1 MYIGRFVLVG
11 QTRAGRWYV
20 GYRVSSRSFPNR
32 RVLMGDGR
40 ATVMPTEDAPPSDNP
55 YIAYNCF
62 RSDGQVGIVANGSHV
77 DPMIDK
83 VSLGYPLRD
92 AIGLCSLA
100 LDFEH
105 DSYNT
110 PRVTAAF
117 DASRGEAYLGIV
129 ADNQLLIRQV
139 NPSPG
144 EALLVATYELTQPT
158 LIYLSGGSAQE
169 LADGLFAA
177 AYEHPV
183 GAMVAMPTHAGWD
196 LATHNAR

>member
-11 QTRAGRWYV
+11 QTTEGRWYL

-32 RVLMGDGR
+32 RITVSEGR
-40 ATVMPTEDAPPSDNP
+40 ATVMPTEDAPPADNP

-62 RSDGQVGIVANGSHV
+62 RNYDQVGIVANGSHV

-92 AIGLCSLA
+92 ALGLCSLA

-110 PRVTAAF
+110 PRVTAAL
-117 DASRGEAYLGIV
+117 DASRGKGYLGIV
-129 ADNQLLIRQV
+129 ADDQLLIRQV

-144 EALLVATYELTQPT
+144 EALLIATYQTTQPT
-158 LIYLSGGSAQE
+158 PIYLRGGSAQE
-169 LADGLFAA
+169 LADSLFAA
-177 AYEHPV
+177 GYEHPV
-183 GAMVAMPTHAGWD
+183 SSLVAIPTHAGWE